1 MEKNRQFGRFA
12 EIEIRDFNKE
22 LKTIIGNE
30 FEIEFEYFKSL
41 DQTQDD
47 DS

>member
-22 LKTIIGNE
+22 LKKFSGSVRLYPTND
-30 FEIEFEYFKSL
+30 YFS
-41 DQTQDD
+41 TRN
-47 DS
+47 SYFFFG